1 MSSVFLNIL
10 FLFKNSIQDT
20 TSCLAGKS
28 LDDSVLWQFLR
39 LSLFM
44 MTLTVL
50 RNTTRAFYGVSL
62 LVDLSDVFLRA
73 ELGFGALEGR
83 TSEMKD
89 HSHHIT
95 SRVHAD
101 NMIYSWGC
109 WPQWPSAHSVCQV
122 GNGLRFNRL
131 LFLIQRGF
139 GGEVCDVWSWLRE
152 CKLLIL
158 VLPSISCVTLLLQV
172 AAVIYRV

>member
-1 MSSVFLNIL
+1 
-10 FLFKNSIQDT
+10 
-20 TSCLAGKS
+20 
-28 LDDSVLWQFLR
+28 
-39 LSLFM
+39 M

-101 NMIYSWGC
+101 NMIYS
-109 WPQWPSAHSVCQV
+109 
-122 GNGLRFNRL
+122 
-131 LFLIQRGF
+131 
-139 GGEVCDVWSWLRE
+139 
-152 CKLLIL
+152 
-158 VLPSISCVTLLLQV
+158 
-172 AAVIYRV
+172 